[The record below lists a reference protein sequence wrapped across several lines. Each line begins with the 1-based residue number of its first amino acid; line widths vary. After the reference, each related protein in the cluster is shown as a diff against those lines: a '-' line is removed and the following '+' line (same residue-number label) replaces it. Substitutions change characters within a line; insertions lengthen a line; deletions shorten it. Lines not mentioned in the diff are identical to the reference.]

1 MKVIDIDIMIM
12 AVIVNHIKQQELQL
26 IVLTMI
32 DLSYMLNDMT
42 KDINTTAAEF
52 KIIENSK
59 DEPSLKQAQ
68 EFVGGYVEGI
78 TFPNGD
84 YLIINEEGKLIG
96 LPLNP
101 EATALWRAT
110 FDNDNYITG
119 RKDFV
124 VGPAILIKKQALK
137 TWAE

>member
-1 MKVIDIDIMIM
+1 MENKIKLPHGTLSVDANEFVVIDD
-12 AVIVNHIKQQELQL
+12 VKN
-26 IVLTMI
+26 
-32 DLSYMLNDMT
+32 
-42 KDINTTAAEF
+42 
-52 KIIENSK
+52 
-59 DEPSLKQAQ
+59 EPTLKSAQ
-68 EFVGGYVEGI
+68 DFVGGYVQGI

-84 YLIINEEGKLIG
+84 YLIINEEGKLRN

-124 VGPAILIKKQALK
+124 VGPAILIKANALK
-137 TWAE
+137 SWAA

>member
-1 MKVIDIDIMIM
+1 M
-12 AVIVNHIKQQELQL
+12 EL
-26 IVLTMI
+26 
-32 DLSYMLNDMT
+32 
-42 KDINTTAAEF
+42 
-52 KIIENSK
+52 KIISDSK
-59 DEPSLKQAQ
+59 DEPTLESAQ

-84 YLIINEEGKLIG
+84 YLIINEEGKLKG

-124 VGPAILIKKQALK
+124 VGPAILIKANALK
-137 TWAE
+137 RWAA

>member
-1 MKVIDIDIMIM
+1 M
-12 AVIVNHIKQQELQL
+12 EL
-26 IVLTMI
+26 
-32 DLSYMLNDMT
+32 NT
-42 KDINTTAAEF
+42 KPSEF
-52 KIIENSK
+52 KIIEDSK
-59 DEPSLKQAQ
+59 DEPTLESAQ

-84 YLIINEEGKLIG
+84 YLIINEEGKLKG

-124 VGPAILIKKQALK
+124 VGPAILIKANALK
-137 TWAE
+137 RWAA

>member
-1 MKVIDIDIMIM
+1 M
-12 AVIVNHIKQQELQL
+12 L
-26 IVLTMI
+26 
-32 DLSYMLNDMT
+32 DLSYIIQDM
-42 KDINTTAAEF
+42 KDTINTTAAEF
-52 KIIENSK
+52 KIVDDVKN
-59 DEPSLKQAQ
+59 EPTLKEAQ

-78 TFPNGD
+78 SFPNGD

-124 VGPAILIKKQALK
+124 VGPAILIKKAALK
-137 TWAE
+137 YWAA

>member
-1 MKVIDIDIMIM
+1 MKIKEK
-12 AVIVNHIKQQELQL
+12 VN
-26 IVLTMI
+26 T
-32 DLSYMLNDMT
+32 DAN
-42 KDINTTAAEF
+42 EF
-52 KIIENSK
+52 KIVSDSK
-59 DEPSLKQAQ
+59 DEPTLESAQ
-68 EFVGGYVEGI
+68 KFVGGYVEGI

-84 YLIINEEGKLIG
+84 YLIINEEGKLMN

-124 VGPAILIKKQALK
+124 VGPAILIKANALK
-137 TWAE
+137 RWAA